1 VQAGWQEAT
10 VDELQLPLAN
20 VITLGARNV
29 ATLRDF
35 YQRLGWPLVIDDEDF
50 AAFQLRGAV
59 LALFDAIKLAA
70 DGREKAEPRQGGIR
84 FTIGIMV
91 ESRHDVDNLAQLV
104 RQSGGRVSKEPIDAE
119 FFEGRSAYFADPED
133 NYWEV
138 AWAPL
143 DNPIVA
149 AARRAARVIP

>member
-1 VQAGWQEAT
+1 
-10 VDELQLPLAN
+10 VDNRQTPLAN

-29 ATLRDF
+29 PTLRDF
-35 YQRLGWPLVIDDEDF
+35 YQQLGWPLVIDDEDF
-50 AAFQLRGAV
+50 AAFELRGAV
-59 LALFDAIKLAA
+59 LALFAGDKLAV

-91 ESRHDVDNLAQLV
+91 ESRDDVDSLAQLV
-104 RQSGGRVSKEPIDAE
+104 RQSGGRVTKEPIDAE

-133 NYWEV
+133 NYWEI

-149 AARRAARVIP
+149 AARRAASVYP